1 MKTKTQKKEQIET
14 GKKELD
20 KSETVVFTDF
30 TGLSANDLNGFRK
43 TVRGLGGVMV
53 VMKKRLLSLTLKDK
67 GIDFDAKKLQGQVGV
82 VFSPK
87 DSVETASA
95 VYKFGKPFR
104 AKKIFNILGGFE
116 MKDKRFMEKAEVDM
130 LGQLP
135 GREVLL
141 GQLAFMLTV
150 PIKKV
155 LFVLNEKA
163 KQTN

>member
-1 MKTKTQKKEQIET
+1 MKTKAQKKEQIET
-14 GKKELD
+14 GKGELD

-30 TGLSANDLNGFRK
+30 TGLSANDLNVFRK
-43 TVRGLGGVMV
+43 LVRGLGGVMV
-53 VMKKRLLSLTLKDK
+53 VMKKRLLTLALKEK
-67 GIDFDAKKLQGQVGV
+67 GIDFDAKKLEGQVGV

-87 DSVETASA
+87 DSVETANV
-95 VYKFGKPFR
+95 VYQFGKPFR
-104 AKKIFNILGGFE
+104 AKNIFNILGGFE
-116 MKDKRFMEKAEVDM
+116 VKGKRFMEKAEVET

-135 GREVLL
+135 SREVLL

-163 KQTN
+163 KQQ

>member
-1 MKTKTQKKEQIET
+1 MKTKAQKKEQIET
-14 GKKELD
+14 GTKELE

-30 TGLSANDLNGFRK
+30 TGLTANDLNGFRRL
-43 TVRGLGGVMV
+43 VREIGGVMI
-53 VMKKRLLSLTLKDK
+53 VMKKRLLTLALKEK
-67 GIDFDAKKLQGQVGV
+67 GIDFDAKKLNGQVGV

-87 DSVETASA
+87 DSVETANT
-95 VYKFGKPFR
+95 VYKFGKPFKT
-104 AKKIFNILGGFE
+104 KKIFNILGGFDL
-116 MKDKRFMEKAEVDM
+116 KDKRFMESAEVET

-135 GREVLL
+135 SREALL

-163 KQTN
+163 KRG